1 MAFCRCADRTVFLA
15 DPSLKPAAVSA
26 DLFITLLVMNGIGA
40 TQDIATD
47 GLAVNI
53 LKNEQQHWGNT
64 FQVIG
69 SRLGFIVGGGAI
81 LWLLDFLHWQMTFY
95 CWQFWSF

>member
-1 MAFCRCADRTVFLA
+1 MAFRLCTDWTVLLA
-15 DPSLKPAAVSA
+15 DPSLKPAAVPA

-53 LKNEQQHWGNT
+53 LKMNSNT
-64 FQVIG
+64 GVIPF
-69 SRLGFIVGGGAI
+69 R
-81 LWLLDFLHWQMTFY
+81 
-95 CWQFWSF
+95 